1 MVYCIDKHGTLRIR
15 HVMTET
21 LRYLF
26 WILLSLPILVIGIWL
41 FKMLLNNVHAKYEAE
56 QKIIKEKELAEQK
69 RKEFEE
75 SYNRRRGGGGY

>member
-1 MVYCIDKHGTLRIR
+1 
-15 HVMTET
+15 MTET

-41 FKMLLNNVHAKYEAE
+41 FKQLLNSVHAKYEAE
-56 QKIIKEKELAEQK
+56 QKVIKEKELAEQK